1 MRAFGVAVA
10 IAVGA
15 AGSFALDTVAVAQP
29 MMMDPS
35 KMSGIP
41 RPDPQVPPGTITVRL
56 IRGQLSNRV
65 VSHDVSLSSSDGK
78 SQTVKTDAEGRATF
92 SLSGTGPFIASA
104 KDGDT
109 ELRSQPIEPQQQ
121 MGTRV
126 MLVFPLSGAGAPDG
140 VGHVDKALPAGTI
153 VVRAEDA
160 AGQGLEG
167 LKVHLAHARAGEKAV
182 EELDGKTDVAGEAK
196 FEGQDRKPSSGYL
209 VEVVGSDGTRFAG
222 KPFKLEENAGSKVVI
237 VVRATTKD
245 SAQISIAEGSH
256 FLVEVTDDSL
266 QIIEMW
272 RLHNAS
278 NAAFDP
284 GPEGLH
290 IPLPRNALSPQAP
303 DGLPTFTI
311 NGHDA
316 VWMGPL
322 PPGDTQVRVGFV
334 LAYKEDTLD
343 FLQPTPIAFQ
353 RIALV
358 TQRLDGFQVSGQN
371 LKGEPREMQGRKL
384 TVYFGDGTERGGE
397 LKFHF
402 AGLPQADPLPRQL
415 AAMVSIVL
423 ILVFGMY
430 AAMGDGTRRARL
442 ERARRQ
448 TLAELVDVENELAEG
463 SAGAAPGKALQQREQ
478 LTSKLAGIYRDLDD
492 LGVG

>member
-1 MRAFGVAVA
+1 MRALA
-10 IAVGA
+10 IALVL
-15 AGSFALDTVAVAQP
+15 SLFTVAAAQP

-56 IRGQLSNRV
+56 IRGQLANRV
-65 VSHDVSLSSSDGK
+65 VSHEVSLSSSDGK
-78 SQTVKTDAEGRATF
+78 SQTANTDAEGRATF
-92 SLSGTGPFIASA
+92 SLLGVGPFIASA

-109 ELRSQPIEPQQQ
+109 ELRSQPIEPQEQ

-160 AGQGLEG
+160 AGQALEG
-167 LKVHLAHARAGEKAV
+167 LQVHVAHARAGEKAV
-182 EELDGKTDVAGEAK
+182 EELNGKTDVAGEAK

-209 VEVVGSDGTRFAG
+209 LEVVGSDGTRFAG

-284 GPEGLH
+284 GREGLH

-334 LAYKEDTLD
+334 LSYKEDTLE
-343 FLQPTPIAFQ
+343 LVQPTPIAFQ

-358 TQRLDGFQVSGQN
+358 TQQLEGFVVSGQN

-384 TVYFGDGTERGGE
+384 TVYLGDGTERGGE
-397 LKFHF
+397 LKLHF

-415 AAMVSIVL
+415 AAIVSILL
-423 ILVFGMY
+423 IVVFGVY

-448 TLAELVDVENELAEG
+448 TLAELVDVENELAED
-463 SAGAAPGKALQQREQ
+463 GAAPSKKALQQREQ